1 MEAKSLTENLSVR
14 GQIKLADLKDI
25 KAAGF
30 TTVINNRPD
39 GEAPRQ
45 PRSETL
51 AKRSKELG
59 LTYHYIP
66 VFPGNMSAANISDF
80 DKALLQNGGKI
91 LAFCRT
97 GTRSSNLWAKT
108 QVGKRSADD
117 VITRGK
123 AAGYDLSAHH
133 AALNLNQPKTKIVNG
148 ENMLEKHQIVI
159 IGGGSAGI
167 ATAASLL
174 KRKPSLDIAIIEPKD
189 EHFYQPGWTMVGG
202 GIFSH
207 KKTRRSMKDL
217 MPKAAKW
224 IKAAVSTF
232 DPDNNTVTLSDG
244 RTIGYEMLVT
254 APGLQLDFD
263 KIEGLTETLGQNGVT
278 SNYRYDLAPYTWKLV
293 QGLKSGT
300 AIFTQPPMPIK
311 CAGAPQKAMYLSGD
325 HWLRAGTLDNINIK
339 FCNTGGAIF
348 GVKAFVPA
356 LMEYVKRYNAELNF
370 GEQLVKVDGPKKTAW
385 FEKTDADGNKS
396 QVERK
401 FDMLHVCPPQSAPDF
416 IKASPLANE
425 AGWVDVDQHT
435 LQHNNY
441 PNVYGLGD
449 AGSTPNAK
457 TMAAARKQAP
467 IVASNILAQLEGSNA
482 IANYDGYGACPL
494 TVEKGKVVLAE
505 FGYGGKLLPS
515 LPTWVLNGTK
525 ATRAAWF
532 MKDSLLPNVYWNQM
546 LKGKEFLAKP
556 EITLK

>member
-1 MEAKSLTENLSVR
+1 METKTLTDMLSVAE
-14 GQIKLADLKDI
+14 QIKLADLK
-25 KAAGF
+25 ALAQAGF
-30 TTVINNRPD
+30 KTVINNRPD

-51 AKRSKELG
+51 AKR
-59 LTYHYIP
+59 
-66 VFPGNMSAANISDF
+66 
-80 DKALLQNGGKI
+80 
-91 LAFCRT
+91 
-97 GTRSSNLWAKT
+97 
-108 QVGKRSADD
+108 
-117 VITRGK
+117 
-123 AAGYDLSAHH
+123 
-133 AALNLNQPKTKIVNG
+133 
-148 ENMLEKHQIVI
+148 
-159 IGGGSAGI
+159 
-167 ATAASLL
+167 
-174 KRKPSLDIAIIEPKD
+174 
-189 EHFYQPGWTMVGG
+189 YQPGWTMVGG
-202 GIFSH
+202 GIFSPE
-207 KKTRRSMKDL
+207 KTRRNMKDL
-217 MPKAAKW
+217 MPKSVKW
-224 IKAAVSTF
+224 IKASVSTF
-232 DPDNNTVTLSDG
+232 DPENNSVTLADG
-244 RTIGYEMLVT
+244 SIVGYEMLVT
-254 APGLQLDFD
+254 APGLQLDFE
-263 KIEGLTETLGQNGVT
+263 KIEGLPETLGQNGVT

-325 HWLRAGTLDNINIK
+325 HWKRTGVLDNIDIK

-348 GVKAFVPA
+348 GVAAFVPA
-356 LMEYVKRYNAELNF
+356 LMEYVERYKAELNF
-370 GEQLVKVDGPKKTAW
+370 GEQLVKVDGPNKTAW
-385 FEKTDADGNKS
+385 FEKADAEGNKTL
-396 QVERK
+396 VERK

-435 LQHNNY
+435 LQHNKY
-441 PNVYGLGD
+441 PNIYGLGD

-467 IVASNILAQLEGSNA
+467 IVANNIIAQMEGKNA
-482 IANYDGYGACPL
+482 RANYDGYGACPL

-515 LPTWVLNGTK
+515 LPVWMLNGTK

-556 EITLK
+556 EITLE